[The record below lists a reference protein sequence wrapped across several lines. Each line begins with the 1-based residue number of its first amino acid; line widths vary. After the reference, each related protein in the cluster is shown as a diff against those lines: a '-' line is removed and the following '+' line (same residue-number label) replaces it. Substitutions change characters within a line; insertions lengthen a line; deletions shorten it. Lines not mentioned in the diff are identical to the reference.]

1 MQCINEDVMSKEH
14 ELKRNIEEVNDAE
27 IYDAIRYL
35 EPEPTTSVQGN
46 RDYSEDT
53 AFAISVTIVIFLLG
67 CLGFMWLY
75 WR

>member
-1 MQCINEDVMSKEH
+1 MSKKH

-27 IYDAIRYL
+27 VYDAIRYL
-35 EPEPTTSVQGN
+35 EFEPTRSVEHN
-46 RDYSEDT
+46 RGSSEDT
-53 AFAISVTIVIFLLG
+53 AFAISVTVVILLLG